1 MQQSNLFSIFTD
13 PISKSGLKYFIG
25 GSVASIVY
33 GEPRLTHDIDLIIYL
48 TNEKVELFLELFA
61 DNEFYLPPI
70 EVARNEIRLGE
81 KGHFNII
88 HHETGFKADIYFV
101 GNDALQN
108 WALENINEIEF
119 MNTKLPIAPIEYI
132 IVKKLIYSRE
142 GNSHKHLDDIK
153 SMLRESS
160 DLIEKTI
167 LQKFLNQYNVS
178 ELYEQNFGHSKN

>member
-48 TNEKVELFLELFA
+48 ANEKVEQFLELFP
-61 DNEFYLPPI
+61 DNEFYRPPI
-70 EVARNEIRLGE
+70 EVARNEIKLGE

-101 GNDALQN
+101 GNDTLQN
-108 WALENINEIEF
+108 WALENIIEIDF

-132 IVKKLIYSRE
+132 IVKKLIYFRE
-142 GNSHKHLDDIK
+142 GKSHKHLDDIK
-153 SMLRESS
+153 SMLSESS
-160 DLIEKTI
+160 DLIERTI
-167 LQKFLNQYNVS
+167 LQEFLNQYNVTD
-178 ELYEQNFGHSKN
+178 LYDQNFGHS

>member
-25 GSVASIVY
+25 RSVAAIVY

-48 TNEKVELFLELFA
+48 TNDNAELFLDLFPN
-61 DNEFYLPPI
+61 DQFYVPPI
-70 EVARNEIRLGE
+70 EVAKTEIKLGE

-88 HHETGFKADIYFV
+88 HIESGFKADIYFV
-101 GNDALQN
+101 SNDPLQF
-108 WALENINEIEF
+108 WALENINEIDF
-119 MNTKLPIAPIEYI
+119 MDTKLPIAPIEYI
-132 IVKKLIYSRE
+132 IVKKLIYFRE

-160 DLIEKTI
+160 NLVNNAV
-167 LQKFLNQYNVS
+167 LQKFLNDYDVS
-178 ELYEQNFGHSKN
+178 DLYEQNFGL